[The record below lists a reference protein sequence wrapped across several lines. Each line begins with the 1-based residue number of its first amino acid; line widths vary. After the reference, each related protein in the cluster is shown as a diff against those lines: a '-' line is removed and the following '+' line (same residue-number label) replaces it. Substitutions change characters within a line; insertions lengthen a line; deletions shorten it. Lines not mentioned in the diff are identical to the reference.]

1 MKTIISTIF
10 AIALSLFL
18 TTGGIANEYT
28 KGIVKKV
35 NMKAKKVTIIH
46 EELTNLEMPAMT
58 MVFSV
63 GSPDM
68 LEKLKSGDQIEF
80 VADRVNGKLTITD
93 LK

>member
-1 MKTIISTIF
+1 MKTMISTIF

-18 TTGGIANEYT
+18 ATGGIANEFT

-46 EELTNLEMPAMT
+46 EELTKLEMPAMT
-58 MVFSV
+58 MVFEV

-80 VADRVNGKLTITD
+80 VAERVKGKLTITD